1 MPRQEMK
8 NKLNILTISEEELLT
23 LIEAWQI
30 SDREATEKLTNICY
44 DIVKSMATSERNK
57 KLSNANT
64 DILGETPTVYT
75 NIALTTF
82 IFDNKN
88 VSIDTKNKLIKQL
101 RTGVRNALIDKER
114 YSNAKMRSRTSKVDI
129 ESPIVLSSLVNDDD
143 VFKISDLSKALD
155 ELSLYNSRQAEIIK
169 YRYYV
174 DLKNKEI
181 AHLLEISERLVEE
194 ELRKGKRWLNLYLGS

>member
-1 MPRQEMK
+1 MK
-8 NKLNILTISEEELLT
+8 DKIDMLTISEKELLS
-23 LIEAWQI
+23 LIEAWQN
-30 SDREATEKLTNICY
+30 SDVEATNQLTNICY
-44 DIVKSMATSERNK
+44 DIVKSIATNERNK

-75 NIALTTF
+75 NIALTNF

-88 VSIDTKNKLIKQL
+88 VSIKTKNKLIKQL

-114 YSNAKMRSRTSKVDI
+114 YSNAKIRSRTQKVDFD
-129 ESPIVLSSLVNDDD
+129 SPIVASSSVDDD
-143 VFKISDLSKALD
+143 LYLDVSDLSKALD
-155 ELSLYNSRQAEIIK
+155 ELSKYNARQAEIIK

-181 AHLLEISERLVEE
+181 AYLLEISERLVED
-194 ELRKGKRWLNLYLGS
+194 ELRKGKRWLSLFLAS